1 LARAHVDEV
10 NYPAPAAAISP
21 AMSIMPA
28 AISVLEV
35 IDVVKQVS
43 GVGFPVRRSG
53 RRPGGNRCR
62 QNRIRAELG
71 WKPQHD
77 NLNEIVRQALD
88 WERRLHNRTP

>member
-53 RRPGGNRCR
+53 RRPGDPAAIVPPMIGFAPSSDGNRSTT
-62 QNRIRAELG
+62 I
-71 WKPQHD
+71 
-77 NLNEIVRQALD
+77 
-88 WERRLHNRTP
+88 